1 LQAGAGLATTGATMR
16 RFPVEFAD
24 LLNVRG
30 RRFSGPPA
38 DPFFADP
45 GLIDPAKAKAAFA
58 LLERALG
65 PVVKPMER
73 AIPPESITG
82 QTRNYQERL
91 PKTVRVSTAD
101 IDAARTKAA
110 AIAGDIGLTAMLRS
124 ESYIA
129 FAAKLAGRP
138 LDPAFGRQVLRYGP
152 GDYAGPHT
160 DHHPEEPRAK
170 AGYFD
175 LHLTFAGSG
184 ATRQLLV
191 YAKDCHLTQTVDI
204 AVAGGITGYRLP
216 FWHYTTPLEGKEP
229 KAARWVVLGTFLY
242 A

>member
-1 LQAGAGLATTGATMR
+1 MQAAAGLATTGAPMR
-16 RFPVEFAD
+16 RFPAQFAD
-24 LLNVRG
+24 LLSQHG
-30 RRFSGPPA
+30 RRLEGPPA
-38 DPFFADP
+38 DPFFADAR
-45 GLIDPAKAKAAFA
+45 LIDAAKAKAAFA
-58 LLERALG
+58 LLERALA

-91 PKTVRVSTAD
+91 PKTVRVSSAD

-110 AIAGDIGLTAMLRS
+110 AIAGEIGLTAMLRS
-124 ESYIA
+124 DSYME
-129 FAAKLAGRP
+129 FAATLAGRT

-175 LHLTFAGSG
+175 LHLMFARDV
-184 ATRQLLV
+184 ARQLLV
-191 YAKDCHLTQTVDI
+191 YAKDGHLTETVDI
-204 AVAGGITGYRLP
+204 SAAGSVTAYRLP
-216 FWHYTTPLEGKEP
+216 FWHYTTPLEGKGP